1 MAAQAMT
8 SLFIPF
14 LALVRKDL
22 LLYFGNRRALV
33 MGIVAPIAIAAFF
46 GTLFDTRQPAGQLGV
61 AITDQDMSPL
71 SQRIVAAL
79 QADSGLKLSA
89 MDAAAALAAV
99 TQGKL
104 PAAIVL
110 PKGFGAA
117 APAALF
123 GVAAKP
129 VITIHHDPSQ
139 GAALALV
146 RGLLSQHVME
156 AVSQAAFGST
166 GPGLDA
172 RLTAQLRDAVNT
184 SPSLPATQ
192 QHALQDLF
200 DSLARVQQGAASM
213 AQMPASAAAGRQ
225 GGGLSLPFSTETRAA
240 TARIGQNYNSFAHSF
255 AGMSVQFILFAGI
268 ELGTGVLLARRM
280 GLWTR
285 LRAAPISRSTLL
297 GSRIASGA
305 LIALALLAAI
315 YTAAFAFFGVRIQ
328 GSVLG
333 FIGIALA
340 FALLTA
346 SFGLLIAALGRTPEA
361 SRGLAV
367 FATLLLVMLGGA
379 WVPSF
384 IFPPWLQTASL
395 FVPTRWV
402 IDGLDLMT
410 WRGGDLQAALAPIGV
425 TLGFALLFG
434 AVGVWRFPT
443 ELDGGPG
450 G

>member
-1 MAAQAMT
+1 MT
-8 SLFIPF
+8 SLFTPF

-22 LLYFGNRRALV
+22 LLHFSNRRALI
-33 MGIVAPIAIAAFF
+33 MGIAAPIAIAAFF
-46 GTLFDTRQPAGQLGV
+46 GYLFDTNRQSPGKV
-61 AITDQDMSPL
+61 AVAVTDLDHSPL
-71 SQRIVAAL
+71 SQRLVASMR
-79 QADSGLKLSA
+79 ADNGIQLSE
-89 MDAAAALAAV
+89 MDAAPALAAV

-104 PAAIVL
+104 SAAIVL
-110 PKGFGAA
+110 PKGFNDA

-123 GVAAKP
+123 GIGDKP

-146 RGLLSQHVME
+146 RGLLTQHAME
-156 AVSQAAFGST
+156 AVSQTAFGNASPGLNANLMSQLRESVTGST
-166 GPGLDA
+166 GLPTTRQKDL
-172 RLTAQLRDAVNT
+172 LT
-184 SPSLPATQ
+184 
-192 QHALQDLF
+192 LF
-200 DSLARVQQGAASM
+200 DSLDRVQQGAAS
-213 AQMPASAAAGRQ
+213 APAIPASAGRQ
-225 GGGLSLPFSTETRAA
+225 SGGGLSLPFSTEATAA
-240 TARIGQNYNSFAHSF
+240 TARAGQNYNSFAHSF

-268 ELGTGVLLARRM
+268 ELGTSVLLARRM

-285 LRAAPISRSTLL
+285 LRAAPITRGSLL

-315 YTAAFAFFGVRIQ
+315 YAAAFAFFGVRIQ
-328 GSVLG
+328 GSLVG
-333 FIGIALA
+333 FIGISLA

-346 SFGLLIAALGRTPEA
+346 CFGLLIAALGRTPEA
-361 SRGLAV
+361 TRGLAI

-395 FVPTRWV
+395 FVPTRWA
-402 IDGLDLMT
+402 IDGFDLMT
-410 WRGGDLQAALAPIGV
+410 WRGGELQAALVPISV

-434 AVGVWRFPT
+434 AIGVWRFPT
-443 ELDGGPG
+443 EQDGVAG